1 MKQTRRIPA
10 LLLAMVMLVSL
21 CLTGCQKKEA
31 PAAADAVA
39 VALFDMILKN
49 DASAAVELFGY
60 ASEEEARK
68 DMGLDGNLY
77 DEMAKEVASQ
87 FEQMNFTVSD
97 EDVQTF
103 IDAFM
108 AMFKEVKM
116 TAVVKESDEKAGTA
130 TVTCTINTFDPNALN
145 EAMTEAMTTASADP
159 SFSLDDMDAAFG
171 LILNA
176 MSQAISGLTPTED
189 TTDFDVEFELGVLEV
204 NGKDRKAWLPKDA
217 EAFGAAI
224 STAAMGG

>member
-21 CLTGCQKKEA
+21 CLTGCQKEEA

-108 AMFKEVKM
+108 SMFKEVKM

-176 MSQAISGLTPTED
+176 MSQKISGLTPTED

>member
-21 CLTGCQKKEA
+21 CLTGCQKEEA